1 MRFAFAMSPLG
12 LRFKR
17 VTPKAETTIFLL
29 CEASDSWRKVKIR
42 LAEALAVKG
51 NPSEAIKLF
60 HEDKER
66 EFADE
71 ALVSDEA
78 AAGGLARGLVDGSI
92 VWVALN
98 GEAVSNG

>member
-1 MRFAFAMSPLG
+1 MPPLA

-17 VTPKAETTIFLL
+17 VTAKAETTVFLL
-29 CEASDSWRKVKIR
+29 CEPSDSWRKVKLR

-51 NPSEAIKLF
+51 NASELIKLF
-60 HEDKER
+60 HEDRER

-78 AAGGLARGLVDGSI
+78 AAGGLARGLADAAV

-98 GEAVSNG
+98 GEAVAPPA